1 MTHSIKTVGA
11 VLAALLMTAMP
22 AHAAASDAEFVQE
35 MRDRVKIEQLMWDYV
50 RAIDGFNADA
60 YAKVF
65 TPDGA
70 FNTVKGSA
78 ALSKMVSDLKA
89 DQDARRAK
97 GENIPAMHHMMS
109 NQTISFVDANHARV
123 QYYWQTV
130 FADKTR
136 NPPPRL
142 AAAGRGIDDVV
153 RVGGVWLISNRNV
166 APD

>member
-1 MTHSIKTVGA
+1 MSQSRKMKSA
-11 VLAALLMTAMP
+11 VIAALMVFAMP
-22 AHAAASDAEFVQE
+22 GSAGANDADFVQE

-70 FNTVKGSA
+70 FNSVKGSA
-78 ALSKMVSDLKA
+78 ALSKMVRDLKA

-97 GENIPAMHHMMS
+97 GEHIPPMHHMMS
-109 NQTISFVDANHARV
+109 NQTISFIDANHARV
-123 QYYWQTV
+123 HYYWQTV

-142 AAAGRGIDDVV
+142 AAAGRGVDDVV
-153 RVGGVWLISNRNV
+153 RVNGAWLISNRNV

>member
-1 MTHSIKTVGA
+1 MRQS
-11 VLAALLMTAMP
+11 LR
-22 AHAAASDAEFVQE
+22 AASAVIATMMIFATPASAQSDDATFVQE

-70 FNTVKGSA
+70 FNNVKGSA
-78 ALSKMVSDLKA
+78 ALSKMVTDLKA

-109 NQTISFVDANHARV
+109 NQTSSFTDANHARV

-142 AAAGRGIDDVV
+142 AAAGRGVDDVV
-153 RVGGVWLISNRNV
+153 RVGDVWLISNRNV

>member
-1 MTHSIKTVGA
+1 MRQSLRTASAIIAT
-11 VLAALLMTAMP
+11 LMIVATP
-22 AHAAASDAEFVQE
+22 ASAQSNDASFVQE

-70 FNTVKGSA
+70 FNAVKGSA
-78 ALSKMVSDLKA
+78 ALSKMVTDLKA

-109 NQTISFVDANHARV
+109 NQTISFTDANHARV

-142 AAAGRGIDDVV
+142 AAAGRGVDDVV
-153 RVGGVWLISNRNV
+153 RVDGVWLISNRNV

>member
-1 MTHSIKTVGA
+1 MHYSSKAAGA
-11 VLAALLMTAMP
+11 AMAALLAIAMP
-22 AHAAASDAEFVQE
+22 ASAATSDADFVQE

-50 RAIDGFNADA
+50 RAIDSFNADA
-60 YAKVF
+60 YANVF

-70 FNTVKGSA
+70 FNNVKGSA
-78 ALSKMVSDLKA
+78 ALSKMVTDLKA

-97 GENIPAMHHMMS
+97 GENIPPMHHLMS
-109 NQTISFVDANHARV
+109 NQTISFTDANHARV
-123 QYYWQTV
+123 QYYWQTI

-142 AAAGRGIDDVV
+142 AAAGRGVDDVV
-153 RVGGVWLISNRNV
+153 RVGGVWLISKRNV

>member
-1 MTHSIKTVGA
+1 MNGPGKTVGA
-11 VLAALLMTAMP
+11 VLAALLMTGMP
-22 AHAAASDAEFVQE
+22 AHAATTDAQFVQE

-50 RAIDGFNADA
+50 RAIDGFNPDA

-70 FNTVKGSA
+70 FNNVKGSA

-97 GENIPAMHHMMS
+97 GENIPPMHHMTS
-109 NQTISFVDANHARV
+109 NQTISFVDADHARV

-142 AAAGRGIDDVV
+142 AAAGRGVDDVV